1 MTVQVRQATVHDLD
15 AVAPLF
21 DAYRQFYRQAPDPAR
36 ACAFLAER
44 FAHHES
50 VIFLAFD
57 AAGAAIG
64 FTQLYP
70 VFSSVRAVRTY
81 LLNDLYVEPRARRSG
96 AARALLAAA
105 AGYARANGAASL
117 SLTTALDNMPAQRL
131 YESLGWVRDNE
142 FCEYALTL

>member
-1 MTVQVRQATVHDLD
+1 
-15 AVAPLF
+15 
-21 DAYRQFYRQAPDPAR
+21 
-36 ACAFLAER
+36 
-44 FAHHES
+44 
-50 VIFLAFD
+50 
-57 AAGAAIG
+57 
-64 FTQLYP
+64 
-70 VFSSVRAVRTY
+70 VRAVRTY

-117 SLTTALDNMPAQRL
+117 SLTTAMDNMPAQRL